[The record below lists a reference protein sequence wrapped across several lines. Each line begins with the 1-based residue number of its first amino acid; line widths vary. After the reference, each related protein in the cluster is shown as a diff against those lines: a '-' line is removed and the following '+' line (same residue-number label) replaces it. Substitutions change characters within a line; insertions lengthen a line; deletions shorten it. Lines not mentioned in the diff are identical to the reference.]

1 MKKLFLLLTLIS
13 TFTMAAQNSGSIK
26 GMITEASGSP
36 LSGATVYIKSLDKG
50 TVTDYDGNFVLD
62 NLEIGTY
69 DVTISYVGFATT
81 HQSVS
86 VMAGKVT
93 TLNTSLKESDSI
105 LNEVVITANKQPQKI
120 TDVPAT
126 VNVITSKDIE
136 EFPSFNIGELASRQ
150 KGVDF
155 VRSGVLG
162 TGINI
167 RGFNSAF
174 NSKNLQVT
182 DDRLS
187 TLIATGLPMGSFSTV
202 TKDDISR
209 VEILLGPNGTLYGP
223 NAHNGL
229 VSTITK
235 NPRQSEGTTVALGFG
250 NQSVL
255 TTRLRHAE
263 AINDKFAYKFHF
275 EHSQGKEFNYVDSV
289 YVGTQAYKELDL
301 DRDFKSQKY
310 GASIYY
316 KPSKNSEINGYYGHS
331 NNSNIGITSAG
342 RNQIKDWSID
352 VAQLKYVSKHFFAN
366 TYYTW
371 SKTEDT
377 YAMNQR
383 TQNYVSFIENGFSEE
398 EARERSYM
406 EQWLQ
411 TGPNQGDGF
420 ALQRGA
426 LFKDASERFN
436 AEAQY
441 NNNWKKLHVTLGAQ
455 YQLDMADSK
464 GTYLLDEDG
473 IDLDQTGIYTQLEYK
488 LDESGWGFLFGGRV
502 DNHELYGSNFIP
514 KVAITKKVNNGT
526 FRLTYGKGIA
536 VPSILNLKGNL
547 FGGLVLGNG
556 EGFTLTDGTKVGKLE
571 VETINSYEIG
581 YKGQLSDKL
590 FIDVNGYYNQSDNFI
605 SPLVNV
611 ADAANGNFV
620 THIGDKPIGEVSE
633 GNTGAFILTYL
644 NFGHVD
650 TYGFD
655 LGLNYYFSD
664 NFRTSVNYSYFGR
677 ELDKN
682 DLDNDGNLDGQ
693 VLESELP
700 INTPNHKFS
709 VGLHYNKGKFYS
721 AVYGRFVEK
730 YDFFSGI
737 NVAAETQDQDGDGVN
752 EIVENARVGRTWN
765 YGQLGGFTVDANA
778 GYNVTDQ
785 LSMGLSITNL
795 FNAKNREFVASPIIE
810 TLVSFELKYQ
820 FSLKQKTSSN
830 GN

>member
-1 MKKLFLLLTLIS
+1 MS
-13 TFTMAAQNSGSIK
+13 AQETGSIK
-26 GMITEASGSP
+26 GVITEDSGMP
-36 LSGATVYIKSLDKG
+36 LSGATVYIKALDKG
-50 TVTDYDGNFVLD
+50 TITDFDGKYMLD
-62 NLEIGTY
+62 NIAEGTY
-69 DVTISYVGFATT
+69 DVTVSYVGYGTST
-81 HQSVS
+81 QSVS
-86 VMAGKVT
+86 VTGGKAT
-93 TLNTSLKESDSI
+93 TFSVKLNESNSI
-105 LNEVVITANKQPQKI
+105 LDEVILTANKQPQKI

-126 VNVITSKDIE
+126 VNVITARDIE
-136 EFPSFNIGELASRQ
+136 EFPSFNVGELAARQ

-187 TLIATGLPMGSFSTV
+187 TLIATGLPLGSFSTV

-229 VSTITK
+229 ISTITK
-235 NPRQSEGTTVALGFG
+235 HPRKSEGTTVALGLG
-250 NQSVL
+250 NQSVF
-255 TTRLRHAE
+255 TARLRHAE

-275 EHSQGKEFNYVDSV
+275 EHSQGKEYNYTDSV
-289 YVGTQAYKELDL
+289 YVGNKAYKELDL
-301 DRDFKSQKY
+301 DRDFSSRKY
-310 GASIYY
+310 GASLYY
-316 KPSKNSEINGYYGHS
+316 KPTKESELIGYYGHS

-342 RNQIKDWSID
+342 RNQIKDWTID
-352 VAQLKYVSKHFFAN
+352 IAQLKFVSEHFFAN

-371 SKTEDT
+371 SKTDDT

-398 EARERSYM
+398 EARERSFT
-406 EQWLQ
+406 EQWFP
-411 TGPNQGDGF
+411 TGPGTGV

-426 LFKDASERFN
+426 LFKDDSQRFN

-441 NNNWKKLHVTLGAQ
+441 NNNWNDFYVTVGAQ
-455 YQLDMADSK
+455 YQLDMADSD
-464 GTYLLDEDG
+464 GTYLLDQDG
-473 IDLDQTGIYTQLEYK
+473 IDLAQTGVYTQLEYK
-488 LDESGWGFLFGGRV
+488 LEDSGWGFLFGGRY
-502 DNHELYGSNFIP
+502 DNHDLYGSNFIP
-514 KVAITKKVNNGT
+514 KLAITKKVNSGT
-526 FRLTYGKGIA
+526 FRATYGKGIA

-556 EGFTLTDGTKVGKLE
+556 EGFTLADGTKIPKLD

-590 FIDVNGYYNQSDNFI
+590 FIDVNAYYNQSDNFI

-611 ADAANGNFV
+611 ADTANGNFV
-620 THIGDKPIGEVSE
+620 THVGDQPIGDVIE
-633 GNTGAFILTYL
+633 GSNGSFVLTYL

-650 TYGFD
+650 TYGAD
-655 LGLNYYFSD
+655 IGLNYYFS
-664 NFRTSVNYSYFGR
+664 NSFRSSFNYSYFGR
-677 ELDKN
+677 ELDKD
-682 DLDNDGNLDGQ
+682 DLANDGNLDGV

-700 INTPNHKFS
+700 VNTPNHKFS
-709 VGLHYNKGKFYS
+709 LGFHYNSGKFYG
-721 AVYGRFVEK
+721 AIYGRFVEK

-737 NVAAETQDQDGDGVN
+737 NVAAETQDMDGDGVN

-765 YGQLGGFTVDANA
+765 YGQLGGFTIDANA

-785 LSMGLSITNL
+785 LSMGLSISNL
-795 FNAKNREFVASPIIE
+795 LNNEVREFVASPASE
-810 TLVSFELKYQ
+810 TLVSFELKYK
-820 FSLKQKTSSN
+820 FNIKKSN
-830 GN
+830 AASNN